1 MRKFKLHKTFF
12 GALAIWLANGICGPF
27 KTYFAAIMMFLI
39 FVAFSSCSTHH
50 YSQSRARKKADKMV
64 SNARQQ
70 YAFANNQIIIFE
82 NGN

>member
-50 YSQSRARKKADKMV
+50 YSHSKAKKKAERMITN
-64 SNARQQ
+64 SHRQ
-70 YAFANNQIIIFE
+70 YTFLNNQIVIFE